1 MSIFAKW
8 KIFQK
13 VAIGVLVVFMSLMA
27 LVCVA
32 AYSRPSGSTRQDMAK
47 AQFVRY
53 KAAHK
58 KNITDLAEVKNSSK

>member
-1 MSIFAKW
+1 MSIFSKW

-13 VAIGVLVVFMSLMA
+13 VAIGVLVTFMGLMV

-32 AYSRPSGSTRQDMAK
+32 AYSRTSGSTRQDMAK

-53 KAAHK
+53 KAVHK
-58 KNITDLAEVKNSSK
+58 KPISDLAETNKRSQ